1 MLFTF
6 DGFAV
11 TVDLMY
17 LITVMT
23 LFCLGQ
29 PVNLFTVTFIVLSD
43 VLEIIYLF
51 YYPLIDSDL

>member
-11 TVDLMY
+11 TVDVMY

-23 LFCLGQ
+23 LFCLRHE
-29 PVNLFTVTFIVLSD
+29 VNLFTVTFIVLSD